1 MCKQFNG
8 TKKSKSITSKPKK
21 KRKKERN
28 IRNTLMKEWQLILQ
42 FQKSQVRSLPKITI
56 KDFPSHKGRKSGIF
70 IP

>member
-1 MCKQFNG
+1 MERKKAKAKQANQ
-8 TKKSKSITSKPKK
+8 KK

-28 IRNTLMKEWQLILQ
+28 IRNTIMKEWQLILQ

-56 KDFPSHKGRKSGIF
+56 KVFPSHKGRKSGIF